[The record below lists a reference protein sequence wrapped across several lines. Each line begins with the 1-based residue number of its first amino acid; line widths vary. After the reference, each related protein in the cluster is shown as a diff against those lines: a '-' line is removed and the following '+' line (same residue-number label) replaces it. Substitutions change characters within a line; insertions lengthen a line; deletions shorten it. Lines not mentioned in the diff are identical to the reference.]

1 MRGPRR
7 HFTHSKVLAW
17 VAADRMASA
26 VRAHHL
32 YGPADRWEAL
42 GDTIHADV
50 LAHGYNPDRNTF
62 TQSYD
67 APGLDAALLM
77 IPRVG
82 FLPPDDSRV
91 LGTIAA
97 IQNELTEGGFVKR
110 YETSTSDDGLPG
122 GEGLFLACSFWL
134 VDALHLAGQQ
144 TEATQLF
151 ERLLALRNDV
161 GLLSEEWDPH
171 TGRQLGN
178 TPQAFS
184 HFPLVT
190 SALQLHAG
198 RPHHSNHPSPRLDDL
213 QTSSGMP
220 KLSRY
225 RRDCRSSQTS
235 DAGHFDRPQ
244 ATNWNVT
251 LPPATTGTGAA
262 TPPENTSCPARKPSP
277 SAASW
282 WPATPPTRPG
292 GPSPQLTR
300 AAGDRAQ
307 VEPPALA
314 LSATTSVRV
323 NLKPS

>member
-1 MRGPRR
+1 MLRAVAGDPAELQIMYALDGTRRIPEAELPWLAGYENSRPVRTGNAASDQLQLDVWGEILDSLALARNAGISTHDDAWDMQVALMNHLEGTWDQPDNGLWEMRGPRR

-17 VAADRMASA
+17 VAADRMATA

-50 LAHGYNPDRNTF
+50 LVHGYNPDRNTF

-151 ERLLALRNDV
+151 ERVLALRNDV

-198 RPHHSNHPSPRLDDL
+198 RAHHSNHPI
-213 QTSSGMP
+213 
-220 KLSRY
+220 
-225 RRDCRSSQTS
+225 
-235 DAGHFDRPQ
+235 
-244 ATNWNVT
+244 
-251 LPPATTGTGAA
+251 
-262 TPPENTSCPARKPSP
+262 TPP
-277 SAASW
+277 
-282 WPATPPTRPG
+282 G
-292 GPSPQLTR
+292 
-300 AAGDRAQ
+300 
-307 VEPPALA
+307 
-314 LSATTSVRV
+314 
-323 NLKPS
+323 